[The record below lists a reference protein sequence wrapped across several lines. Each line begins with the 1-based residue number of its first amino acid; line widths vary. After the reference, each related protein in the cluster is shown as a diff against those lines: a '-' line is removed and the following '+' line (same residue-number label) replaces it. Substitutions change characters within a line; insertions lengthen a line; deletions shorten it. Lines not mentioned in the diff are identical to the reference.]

1 MQIAD
6 FIMTWLKY
14 LSVINTIMSL
24 LIYAVFS
31 SIHFNLIYMFIG
43 VVLSYPGKSNG
54 PPVWSSTYMVVGELK
69 LPYAEI
75 VEPFTGYFDAK
86 NKKSR
91 VDYYG
96 KSFLITK
103 TCPCNILQYFISI
116 KMIIFK

>member
-1 MQIAD
+1 MAQVS
-6 FIMTWLKY
+6 FSYKHNY
-14 LSVINTIMSL
+14 EPINTQ
-24 LIYAVFS
+24 YTPFTG
-31 SIHFNLIYMFIG
+31 IHFNLIYMFIG

-96 KSFLITK
+96 ISFITK
-103 TCPCNILQYFISI
+103 TRPCNILQYFISI
-116 KMIIFK
+116 KMIIFR